1 MQRAEELYVLLLS
14 PNKSSSYITFAEKK
28 AASVLQKTTSKTWRR
43 CPSSE
48 NSDTSKMANS
58 ATQFKAG
65 NELVPAELCQRTGR
79 SLKTSKEMRS
89 IQVPP
94 SPPPSAR
101 MQQKQDPSPH
111 PATTQLWF
119 KREQNIWNTAS
130 NERHSGSTIKWRS
143 RFYSTENRNSSQQTV
158 TEKPPLW
165 RGFLGFLCSACLG
178 VAAGAMSGN
187 SWIHQTNQREPSSGA
202 TLWDFSLC

>member
-1 MQRAEELYVLLLS
+1 MCCHQSEHWLSFTSLRFISFHLRFLTLSLWDKMQGAEELYVLLLS

-28 AASVLQKTTSKTWRR
+28 PASVLQKTTSKTWRR

-119 KREQNIWNTAS
+119 KREQNI
-130 NERHSGSTIKWRS
+130 
-143 RFYSTENRNSSQQTV
+143 
-158 TEKPPLW
+158 
-165 RGFLGFLCSACLG
+165 
-178 VAAGAMSGN
+178 
-187 SWIHQTNQREPSSGA
+187 
-202 TLWDFSLC
+202 